1 MDTNIVKELVGEIE
15 YLNDEYRA
23 GNPQVS
29 DEEYDALLAKLASI
43 DPNNYIL
50 KRGIIEGQKE
60 TDRKRRLPIRMAS
73 MNKVKSVEELIAW
86 IYSTLK
92 VSSVSNDIDHVK
104 FVVTPKYN
112 GISLLYDVSYD
123 NVYTR
128 GDGAFGQI
136 CTDHFFKMNKNI
148 INNDLSD
155 VSCIVGE
162 AIIPIKIWEEKFK
175 GKLSSSGLPYKLNNA
190 TVAGLFNCDEPSDV
204 LDSVVFMKYKT
215 TQDYLD
221 KYEQLDYLNE
231 LSTNYKV
238 PYIILNALDFVEHED
253 ILDDFFKECSKDF
266 PIDGLVIDIDSFDLR
281 LELGEES
288 NGNPAYARALKL
300 DKWSE
305 EKDTVITGYDFQIS
319 KQGKLKGVV
328 TFDPVLI
335 NGTDVKQATF
345 YNARFLR
352 DFFLYPGTK
361 ITVKKSGEVIPKIV
375 AVEGVN
381 IPNLSDTSKYENAR
395 NSIFNKIG
403 NRLLKENII
412 VDISNCPSCGEKL
425 IEDENGVELICTNK
439 SCRDK
444 HISKLEHF
452 VLTLG
457 VEEVGRPTIESMYNA
472 GISTCSI
479 LYTIE
484 EKMLKGIEGFGD
496 STIDTIVSQF
506 KKVRENGISL
516 AKLMYALDLFE
527 GKIGE
532 KTAQLIFDSID
543 VFDEDNRDV
552 AKLCK
557 IKGVSDKTAEC
568 FLSALNLIDER
579 TLSYY
584 NVNMIE
590 SKQIVPSGTKFVGFS
605 VCFSGLRDK
614 ELEKVIIDN
623 GGIIVDGVSKKTTHL
638 IVADPNQNTS
648 KTVKAKEL
656 GIKIMTLEQFKQL

>member
-1 MDTNIVKELVGEIE
+1 MDSNIVKELVGEIQ
-15 YLNDEYRA
+15 YLNEEYRA

-29 DEEYDALLAKLASI
+29 DQEYDALLVKLASI
-43 DPNNYIL
+43 DPDNDLL
-50 KRGIIEGQKE
+50 KKGIIEEQKE
-60 TDRKRRLPIRMAS
+60 TGRKRRLPVRMAS
-73 MNKVKSVEELIAW
+73 MNKVKTVDELIDW
-86 IYSTLK
+86 VYSTLK
-92 VSSVSNDIDHVK
+92 KLGYSEEEIGNEKLI
-104 FVVTPKYN
+104 VTPKYN
-112 GISLLYDVSYD
+112 GISLLYDTV
-123 NVYTR
+123 NEEVYTR
-128 GDGAFGQI
+128 GDGKFGQI
-136 CTDHFFKMNKNI
+136 CTNHFAKMNSNFDSIEYDPIYI
-148 INNDLSD
+148 I
-155 VSCIVGE
+155 GE
-162 AIIPIKIWEEKFK
+162 AIIPSRVWESKFK
-175 GKLSSSGLPYKLNNA
+175 GRLSENGLPYKLNNA

-204 LDSVVFMKYKT
+204 LEEVIFMKYGIKL
-215 TQDYLD
+215 DYVD
-221 KYEQLDYLNE
+221 KHEQLEYLNNA
-231 LSTNYKV
+231 SKV
-238 PYIILNALDFVEHED
+238 EVNFLQIDVKDLDEET
-253 ILDDFFKECSKDF
+253 LDYMFKMNNSEF
-266 PIDGLVIDIDSFDLR
+266 PIDGLVIEFDAWDIRTQLA
-281 LELGEES
+281 EET

-328 TFDPVLI
+328 TFEPVII

-375 AVEGVN
+375 AVEG
-381 IPNLSDTSKYENAR
+381 ISAPNLSDIVKYEDAR

-403 NRLLKENII
+403 SRLLKDNVIFNLS
-412 VDISNCPSCGEKL
+412 VCPSCGGKL
-425 IEDENGVELICTNK
+425 IEDENGVELICNNND
-439 SCRDK
+439 CQDK
-444 HISKLEHF
+444 LISKLEHF
-452 VLTLG
+452 TLTLG
-457 VEEVGRPTIESMYNA
+457 VEEVGRPTIEAMYNA
-472 GISTCSI
+472 GISTCSM

-543 VFDEDNRDV
+543 IFDEDNRDV

-557 IKGVSDKTAEC
+557 IKGISNKTAEC
-568 FLSALNLIDER
+568 FLEALNLIDER
-579 TLSYY
+579 TLSLY
-584 NVNMIE
+584 NVNMVE
-590 SKQIVPSGTKFVGFS
+590 TKQIVPSGTKFVGFS

-623 GGIIVDGVSKKTTHL
+623 GGIIVDGISKKTTHL

-648 KTVKAKEL
+648 KTVKAREL